1 MGVDVVG
8 ELLDRSALDPVD
20 GSAGRGGRRGRKL
33 RALLERDSLG
43 PGAAGLVVVA
53 VAVVALAVEV
63 AADVAGA
70 VGLLLDELLPPQAA
84 TNTAAAGRSGA
95 RARRQVI
102 ATPNG
107 T

>member
-1 MGVDVVG
+1 MVVD
-8 ELLDRSALDPVD
+8 
-20 GSAGRGGRRGRKL
+20 AGASSGPCSSGIP
-33 RALLERDSLG
+33 SG